1 MIGPDKPL
9 GIFCMDDSSACFALS
24 NAGES
29 CEVPVSD
36 ETLCQKIGNI
46 KGLSFTYVNL
56 TGEGVDLPYGCI
68 SDTLHSNPPH
78 GAHRLYWNPLGVA
91 VSNDTDIRQICV
103 AGKQE
108 KELQPICVCLFHFC
122 AYFNI

>member
-24 NAGES
+24 NAGDT
-29 CEVPVSD
+29 CKVPVSD
-36 ETLCQKIGNI
+36 ETLCEKIGNI
-46 KGLSFTYVNL
+46 KGLSFTYGNM
-56 TGEGVDLPYGCI
+56 TGEGVDVPYGCI

-78 GAHRLYWNPLGVA
+78 GAPRLYWNPLGVA

-108 KELQPICVCLFHFC
+108 KELQPICV
-122 AYFNI
+122 

>member
-36 ETLCQKIGNI
+36 ETLCEKIGNI

-68 SDTLHSNPPH
+68 SDTLPSNPPY
-78 GAHRLYWNPLGVA
+78 GAHRLYWNPLGIA
-91 VSNDTDIRQICV
+91 VSNDTHIRQICV
-103 AGKQE
+103 AGK
-108 KELQPICVCLFHFC
+108 
-122 AYFNI
+122 

>member
-36 ETLCQKIGNI
+36 ETLCEKIGNI

-56 TGEGVDLPYGCI
+56 TEEGVDLAYGCI
-68 SDTLHSNPPH
+68 SEQIHSD
-78 GAHRLYWNPLGVA
+78 AFRLYWNPLGIA
-91 VSNDTDIRQICV
+91 ISNDTYIRQICV
-103 AGKQE
+103 AGKGE
-108 KELQPICVCLFHFC
+108 K
-122 AYFNI
+122 